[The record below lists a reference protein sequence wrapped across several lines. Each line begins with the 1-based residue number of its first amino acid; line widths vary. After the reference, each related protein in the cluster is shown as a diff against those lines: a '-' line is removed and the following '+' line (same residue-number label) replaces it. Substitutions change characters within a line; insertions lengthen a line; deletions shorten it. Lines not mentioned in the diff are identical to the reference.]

1 LSADATNTQTTTTLY
16 ETLGGIEPLKI
27 AVDRFYERILSD
39 PQLQHYFDG
48 VDLARV
54 KRHQVLLFSQLLGG
68 PAQYDGRAL
77 GEAHAGLDIT
87 GPDYDRV
94 VEHLI
99 GTLQDLGVDGSVV
112 SAVEGAVADVRPEIV
127 PAHPER

>member
-1 LSADATNTQTTTTLY
+1 LPADATTTQNTTLY
-16 ETLGGIEPLKI
+16 ETLGGVEPLKI
-27 AVDRFYERILSD
+27 AVDRFYARILSD
-39 PQLQHYFDG
+39 PQLQHFFDG

-77 GEAHAGLDIT
+77 GEAHSGLNIT
-87 GPDYDRV
+87 GSDYDRV

-99 GTLQDLGVDGSVV
+99 GTLQGLGVDGRVV

-127 PAHPER
+127 PVHTQI